1 MEIKRI
7 VCGLLEANAYVIDGR
22 FVIDPGDDI
31 EKLRAA
37 AGNAEAILLT
47 HGHFD
52 HMLGAEILQKE
63 TGAKLYL
70 HEADAGMLTDAQ
82 LSAYMAEYCR
92 LGQPTQI
99 ERSDYPDEI
108 FGFKVLHTPG
118 HTPGGV
124 CLYNEAEKVLFSGD
138 TLFRA
143 GYGRYDLPGGNVQEL
158 VKSLNMLLSLPG
170 DTVVYPGHGE
180 KTTIYEEC
188 RRYGR

>member
-7 VCGLLEANAYVIDGR
+7 VCGLLEANAYIVDGKY
-22 FVIDPGDDI
+22 VIDPGDDI

-37 AGNAEAILLT
+37 ASDAEAILLT

-52 HMLGAEILQKE
+52 HMLGAELLQKE

-70 HEADAGMLTDAQ
+70 HEADASMLTDEY

-92 LGQPTQI
+92 LEQPKEI
-99 ERSDYPDEI
+99 LRSDYPEEI
-108 FGFKVLHTPG
+108 FGFRVLHTPG
-118 HTPGGV
+118 HTPGCV
-124 CLYNEAEKVLFSGD
+124 CLYNEKEKVLFSGD

-143 GYGRYDLPGGNVQEL
+143 GHGRYDLPGGNVQEL

-180 KTTIYEEC
+180 KTTIYEEY